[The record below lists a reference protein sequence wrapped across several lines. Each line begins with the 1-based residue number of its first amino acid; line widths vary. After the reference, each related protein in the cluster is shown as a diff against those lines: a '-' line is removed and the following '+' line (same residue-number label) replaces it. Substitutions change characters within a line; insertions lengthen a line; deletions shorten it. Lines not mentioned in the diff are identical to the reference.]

1 MSDEEN
7 ESKEELKNLET
18 VDYSKRERV
27 QTPHSQFALSQ
38 LGILEEKLKKLSKE
52 KYIEMHPELKNC
64 SQEIKDL
71 RFEHYNKRR
80 EEKIEKAKK
89 LRKEILEDEK
99 KNNNNNNDDNNNNE
113 ENSKKKYK
121 SSAIQKEMEKL
132 EAMKKQQLGEIKNMI
147 DYYYKNEEIKKKNDE
162 KMKLQEEKEEK
173 IRLERERIKKEK
185 EELEKKRQ
193 EEKIEKLKEEEKKKN
208 KK

>member
-38 LGILEEKLKKLSKE
+38 LGILEEKLKKISKE

-89 LRKEILEDEK
+89 
-99 KNNNNNNDDNNNNE
+99 
-113 ENSKKKYK
+113 
-121 SSAIQKEMEKL
+121 
-132 EAMKKQQLGEIKNMI
+132 
-147 DYYYKNEEIKKKNDE
+147 
-162 KMKLQEEKEEK
+162 
-173 IRLERERIKKEK
+173 
-185 EELEKKRQ
+185 
-193 EEKIEKLKEEEKKKN
+193 
-208 KK
+208 